1 LAKARNA
8 SAQAQQLLNQAKHE
22 YRNMPQIGDLHIKQ
36 DNLVFNIMF
45 DNIWTD
51 MNMRQMICEASGRI
65 SRAHAVLTNILLEIK
80 LKLLQCKFDQ
90 DTTSND
96 VKRLAAEH
104 FTARV
109 AIVRNIIEPPPEY
122 SPV

>member
-1 LAKARNA
+1 
-8 SAQAQQLLNQAKHE
+8 
-22 YRNMPQIGDLHIKQ
+22 
-36 DNLVFNIMF
+36 
-45 DNIWTD
+45 
-51 MNMRQMICEASGRI
+51 
-65 SRAHAVLTNILLEIK
+65 LTNILLEIK

-90 DTTSND
+90 DQTSND